1 MNQWIEQLKKE
12 ANKLPNKKKL
22 ESIFS
27 YCYKVVNKDPVEII
41 QQNVDLKTEEL
52 IPHVVFVKKFQTLK
66 KRMVK
71 EENNKNNLKGTVL
84 MVLEDNDKLNKN
96 NLVNRINQRDQELN
110 FVLLEIMRMKSLF
123 QWQNGILK

>member
-12 ANKLPNKKKL
+12 EKKLPYKKQP

-71 EENNKNNLKGTVL
+71 
-84 MVLEDNDKLNKN
+84 
-96 NLVNRINQRDQELN
+96 
-110 FVLLEIMRMKSLF
+110 
-123 QWQNGILK
+123 